1 MLKPKNLPS
10 LDNGSWNFSGKDVRQ
25 LPFKNA
31 AKKAIHKV
39 SKNPAMNDSDKL
51 EYPINVIGILRMM
64 IETTQLDYIQNSAIK
79 YLRIIVD
86 HEDVRQAMVGVGI
99 MEPLLW
105 CLKATDVDIG
115 ALKDV
120 LEKIAC
126 HESLLSEIIREDK
139 ILADMLSSRDPVEAL
154 RMTATL
160 DSLSSYGEIRQ
171 KVQQMDEYRNLKKD
185 ALHYLDPHHHSHE
198 DDQYISASQAI
209 KSIIGTF
216 STYDRTTHRND
227 PPYAYL
233 DPYDY
238 PDEIDR
244 YMIDA
249 CDDAVAEWVTNIPT
263 MSIQG

>member
-1 MLKPKNLPS
+1 MLEPKNLPS
-10 LDNGSWNFSGKDVRQ
+10 LDNGSWNFSGK
-25 LPFKNA
+25 KA
-31 AKKAIHKV
+31 ANYVLEKTVHRAVKK
-39 SKNPAMNDSDKL
+39 PAMNDSDKSKHS
-51 EYPINVIGILRMM
+51 INVIGILRMM

-99 MEPLLW
+99 IEPLLW

-115 ALKDV
+115 ALNDV

-126 HESLLSEIIREDK
+126 HESLRSEIIREDK

-171 KVQQMDEYRNLKKD
+171 KVEQMDEYRNLKKD

-249 CDDAVAEWVTNIPT
+249 CDDAVAERVTNIPT